1 MMWKN
6 RSKNNTPQLQQEGMD
21 IKGKGEAWLT
31 ELEEYVQLLEQGKEN
46 IFVSRTGNDST
57 DARLQQ
63 LTDRISAA
71 LHERESEPRLRLDM
85 VTEAFEVALWEMD
98 VVAGDPVNPANVFR
112 WSDEFRR
119 MLGFTDEH
127 DFPNVLES
135 WSDRL
140 HPEDKD
146 KVLKLFADHM
156 LDRTG
161 QTKYNIEYRLM
172 TKQGEY
178 RWYKAAGSTLR
189 KPDGTPIMVAGALTD
204 IHVRKMME
212 QQFLALMERYEMIN
226 RAMSEAP
233 WDMIVVAGDPLNPD
247 NAFWWSDQ
255 FRATLGFEGEHD
267 FPNKMSSWIN
277 QLHPEDRDRTLAE
290 LLHHLQN
297 EPDKTSYT
305 LKYRLASKT
314 GEYRWYL
321 AGGATSRDEN
331 GTPLRV
337 AGTIRDIT
345 HEVVRDEVIRMVNVQ
360 MSGLFE
366 AINDIVRGITNVT
379 EQAQDIASA
388 QENSYQIAK
397 DVQAKTDETRAVTSL
412 IKEVADQTTLLG
424 LNAAI
429 EAAHAGEVGRGF
441 AVVASEVR
449 KLAEHSKKASVQ
461 IERTIQEMKQ
471 SIDHIMGSIS
481 GMSTLT
487 QSQAALT
494 EEINASVQ
502 EISTMSEELIDILRK
517 L

>member
-1 MMWKN
+1 MLLKN
-6 RSKNNTPQLQQEGMD
+6 RSKNIASQSGQGSAEA
-21 IKGKGEAWLT
+21 KGKEEQLFG
-31 ELEEYVQLLEQGKEN
+31 ELEEFVTLLEQGKEN
-46 IFVSRTGNDST
+46 IYLPRTGNST
-57 DARLQQ
+57 SDARLRQ
-63 LTDRISAA
+63 LADRTSTA
-71 LHERESEPRLRLDM
+71 LHKRENHSKIRLDM
-85 VTEAFEVALWEMD
+85 ISDAIDVALWEMD

-112 WSDEFRR
+112 WSDDFRR

-146 KVLKLFADHM
+146 QVLQLFADHI

-161 QTKYNIEYRLM
+161 QTKYDIEYRLL
-172 TKQGEY
+172 TKAGEY
-178 RWYKAAGSTLR
+178 KWYKATGTTLR
-189 KPDGTPIMVAGALTD
+189 EPDGTPTMVAGALFD
-204 IHVRKMME
+204 IHERKLVE
-212 QQFLALMERYEMIN
+212 QDFLALMERYEMIN
-226 RAMSEAP
+226 RAMVEAP
-233 WDMIVVAGDPLNPD
+233 WDMTVIAGDPLNPD
-247 NAFWWSDQ
+247 NEFWWSDQ
-255 FRATLGFEGEHD
+255 FRKTLGFEGEHD

-290 LLHHLQN
+290 LLHHLEN
-297 EPDKTSYT
+297 EKDKTSYT
-305 LKYRLASKT
+305 LKYRLASKS
-314 GEYRWYL
+314 GEYRWYI
-321 AGGATSRDEN
+321 AGGATARDEN
-331 GTPLRV
+331 GVPLRV

-345 HEVVRDEVIRMVNVQ
+345 HEVIRDDVIRMVNVQ
-360 MSGLFE
+360 MNGLFE

-397 DVQAKTDETRAVTSL
+397 TVHAKTDETTAVTSL

-449 KLAEHSKKASVQ
+449 KLAEHSKTASVQ

-481 GMSTLT
+481 SMSTLT

-502 EISTMSEELIDILRK
+502 EISTMTEELVDILRK